1 MHPMVLFS
9 ATGLGKTYHDT
20 PLFTDVSFGMETGER
35 VGIIGRN
42 GVGKT
47 TLLRIIAGLE
57 TPDEG
62 NIAINGAVAIEYLE
76 QLPVFDRTQR
86 VLDAVMDGKREL
98 RTLLDRHAE
107 LCTLLTR
114 DDEEALQ
121 HELDDVTSRIEH
133 ANGWMLEAEA
143 RIILQKLGVPL
154 FDADVRQL
162 SGGQRKRVALARA
175 LLRDPDLLILDE
187 PTNHLDADSVQW
199 LQDRLQQS
207 NKALLLI
214 THDRYFLDAVVHRI
228 VEMEQQQL
236 ISFPGNYEQYLERK
250 EEMIASREAE
260 AERNRSR
267 LRQELAWLQRG
278 APARRTKQKSRVDWI
293 KEIQAA
299 PRPVVIKDVEIEIG
313 NSFLGSKVIEA
324 VNISK
329 SVGGMLLFERFT
341 HRSVAGDRIGIIG
354 PNGCGKST
362 LLNVLAGE
370 IPPDTGSVKIG
381 TSVNIGY
388 FRQEN
393 ENFDPSK
400 SVIATLREIA
410 EYIDTGIGR
419 DRYLSASD
427 MLKRFHFPHK
437 KQGSLVG
444 TLSGGERRRLSL
456 LMVLMKNPNVLFL
469 DEPTNDFDIQTLN
482 ALEEYLQHFNG
493 FLVVVSHDRMFL
505 DRTVNFIY
513 SFDGEGRIKEY
524 PGNYS
529 AYLERKEQ
537 AERHGTTLA
546 TEAGN
551 AAGKEEHSRRKR
563 GKDADGA
570 PPAIRNPK
578 KLTWKEEREY
588 ERLEAEIAALE
599 EEKITLTAS
608 MDEHAGDYTV
618 LADIGARI
626 QEIDART
633 DALSERWLELAVRL
647 EDP

>member
-1 MHPMVLFS
+1 MVLFS
-9 ATGLGKTYHDT
+9 ATRLSKTFHDD
-20 PLFTDVSFGMETGER
+20 PLFTDVSFGMEEGER

-62 NIAINGAVAIEYLE
+62 KIAINGNAEIEYLE
-76 QLPVFDRTQR
+76 QLPAFHTSLR
-86 VLDAVMDGKREL
+86 VLDAVMDGKSEMRA
-98 RTLLDRHAE
+98 LLDRHAE
-107 LCTLLTR
+107 LCSLLAR
-114 DDEEALQ
+114 DEEESLQ

-154 FDADVRQL
+154 FDADVQQL

-236 ISFPGNYEQYLERK
+236 ISFPGNYEDYLERK

-260 AERNRSR
+260 ADRNRGR

-293 KEIQAA
+293 REIQAA

-329 SVGGMLLFERFT
+329 SIGGTLLFERFT

-362 LLNVLAGE
+362 LLNVLAGDL
-370 IPPDTGSVKIG
+370 PPDTGSVKIG
-381 TSVNIGY
+381 SSVNIGY

-393 ENFDPSK
+393 EGFDASK

-444 TLSGGERRRLSL
+444 TLSGGERRRLAL
-456 LMVLMKNPNVLFL
+456 LMVLMNNPNVLFL

-505 DRTVNFIY
+505 DRTVNVMY

-529 AYLERKEQ
+529 AYLERKEL
-537 AERHGTTLA
+537 ETGT
-546 TEAGN
+546 AGN
-551 AAGKEEHSRRKR
+551 GGSLTAGQAQEEKDDRKRRKKEQEER
-563 GKDADGA
+563 KEQDGK
-570 PPAIRNPK
+570 RNPK

-588 ERLEAEIAALE
+588 ERLESEIAALE
-599 EEKITLTAS
+599 KEKEALTAAMHEDAS
-608 MDEHAGDYTV
+608 DYTA
-618 LADIGARI
+618 LAETGSRI
-626 QEIDART
+626 QDIDAHIGT
-633 DALSERWLELAVRL
+633 LSERWFELAARL
-647 EDP
+647 EE